1 MLADHHNVVAEAGEH
16 LRAQVAQPS
25 VTKHDDALVPP
36 DFELRGDLKRGGD
49 RFGEDSRL
57 VVHRIR
63 YGVQVAF
70 GHRDEIRKCTIA
82 ADDTGD
88 GTIRAVTGMTVTD
101 ARVAAPAAAVD
112 FPHHATAGEGSA
124 DRDADVLVPEDPAE
138 AVIPLYDLQVGL
150 ADAGAHDTDEHLT
163 WPWPRIRSIGFD
175 CDGRS
180 IKDEGTHASPT
191 EYRAMAARR
200 RSRRHFAL
208 VEDLALHRDRAWSDC
223 AWALRARLT
232 GVVNRIDGIQILST
246 AINVPGPVAAKALR
260 DMGAAVLKVEP
271 PGGDPLAAAAPSWY
285 RELHTGIEVQSVDLK
300 SEDGRARLHGWL
312 ERADV
317 LITATRP
324 AALERLG
331 LSWGT
336 LRHRYAR
343 LCHVAVVGYPRP
355 RQDEAGHDLTYQ
367 ADAGLLTPPVMPRT
381 LIADLAGAHRVVSAA
396 LALLLARERGAR
408 PGYEEVALSEAAAVF
423 AAPLRHGL
431 TDESGWLGGGVAP
444 YGLYE
449 TQHGWVAIAA
459 LEPHFHAALAR
470 ELAVDIDDR
479 AALSRVLAQRS
490 ANQWHR
496 WALERGLPLTAVAQK
511 D

>member
-163 WPWPRIRSIGFD
+163 WPRPRIRSIGFD

-180 IKDEGTHASPT
+180 IKDEGTHASST
-191 EYRAMAARR
+191 EYRAMAAGR
-200 RSRRHFAL
+200 RSRY
-208 VEDLALHRDRAWSDC
+208 SG
-223 AWALRARLT
+223 WALRARLS
-232 GVVNRIDGIQILST
+232 GVVNRLDGIEILST
-246 AINVPGPVAAKALR
+246 AINVPGPVAAKTLR
-260 DMGAAVLKVEP
+260 DMGATVLKVEP
-271 PGGDPLAAAAPSWY
+271 PGGDPLATAAPSWY
-285 RELHTGIEVQSVDLK
+285 RELHTGVETQRVDLK
-300 SEDGRARLHGWL
+300 SDDGRARLHGWL
-312 ERADV
+312 ERADL

-331 LSWGT
+331 LSWDA

-367 ADAGLLTPPVMPRT
+367 ADAGLLTPPMMPRT
-381 LIADLAGAHRVVSAA
+381 LIADLAGAYRVVSAA
-396 LALLLARERGAR
+396 LALLLARERGASA
-408 PGYEEVALSEAAAVF
+408 GYEEVALSDAAAVF

-431 TDESGWLGGGVAP
+431 THERGWLGGGVAP

-449 TQHGWVAIAA
+449 TQQGWVAIAA

-470 ELAVDIDDR
+470 ELGVDIDDR

-490 ANQWHR
+490 AGQWHR
-496 WALERGLPLTAVAQK
+496 WALERGLPLAAVAHK